1 MFSHSDCVRRGD
13 EVTAVVSATL
23 LAVVT
28 VAARAEPSFAS
39 GITMATGAL
48 FIDASLPAALVLL
61 LAAVRFARPRPGE
74 GG

>member
-1 MFSHSDCVRRGD
+1 MALEG
-13 EVTAVVSATL
+13 AAAVSAAL
-23 LAVVT
+23 LAAVT
-28 VAARAEPSFAS
+28 VTARAEPSFAS
-39 GITMATGAL
+39 GIAMATGAL